1 MTNNVTY
8 SISLI
13 PENAAKIDAI
23 NKILL
28 GDSYSQEPT
37 TPKKSATNA
46 KEPSPQKSKDVA
58 QNSSASDAVPPA
70 DTDITLESFKSAAKK
85 AKSDHGEEFTM
96 AVLKE
101 AGVEVAATLGRSM
114 SKVDG
119 SDYKAI
125 MDAWLE
131 GPQTED
137 DPGLDDL
144 DDGLDDDDEEE
155 SEVTAEA
162 VKLALKAYAKE
173 KGRDEAKAIM
183 IENGASAL
191 SKVDDCTP
199 KQLSAMISKLV

>member
-13 PENAAKIDAI
+13 PENAAKIDAV

-37 TPKKSATNA
+37 APKKSAKTVTEVA
-46 KEPSPQKSKDVA
+46 SSTESKE
-58 QNSSASDAVPPA
+58 SSADVGV
-70 DTDITLESFKSAAKK
+70 TLESFKSAAKK
-85 AKSDHGEEFTM
+85 AKSDHGEDFTM

-125 MDAWLE
+125 MDVWLE
-131 GPQTED
+131 GPQATEQAD
-137 DPGLDDL
+137 DSSDD
-144 DDGLDDDDEEE
+144 DFDDEEE
-155 SEVTAEA
+155 DESEVTVDA

-199 KQLSAMISKLV
+199 KQLSAMMSKLV